1 MTTSIIDHQI
11 NPSARS
17 RLIQAGSFIGNTP
30 LFEFASL
37 GQKGRVRIF
46 GKMEWQQLSGSV
58 KARAAYNIIQQTIF
72 SGNFQSG
79 MHLLDASSGNTGI
92 AYGAIA
98 AGIGV
103 PLTLCLPEN
112 ASVVRKQIL
121 KALGVNIIYT
131 DPFSG
136 TDGAQAAASALKA
149 AYPNHYYYLDQYN
162 HPANAQAHQDTTA
175 YEIWRQ
181 THGQI
186 THFITGIGTGGS
198 FTGTGLGLKQ
208 KNPSIQL
215 IALQPDSPLH
225 GMEGW
230 KHLETARVPGVYDT
244 QLADQTWAIQTEE
257 SYEMIRFIA
266 RHEGVLLSPSSAA
279 NLVGAVRLSKEI
291 PFGTIVTLLPDNA
304 EKYPEILSHLN

>member
-1 MTTSIIDHQI
+1 MTTAIFDHQI
-11 NPSARS
+11 NPSARR
-17 RLIQAGSFIGNTP
+17 RLIQVGSFIGNTP
-30 LFEFASL
+30 LFEFTSL
-37 GQKGRVRIF
+37 GQKGRVRIL
-46 GKMEWQQLSGSV
+46 GKMEWLQLSGSV
-58 KARAAYNIIQQTIF
+58 KARAAYKIIQQTFF
-72 SGNFQSG
+72 SGDYQSG

-98 AGIGV
+98 AGISV

-112 ASVVRKQIL
+112 ASAVRKQIL
-121 KALGVNIIYT
+121 KAMGVNIIYT

-136 TDGAQAAASALKA
+136 TDGAQATASALKA
-149 AYPNHYYYLDQYN
+149 EYPKRYYYMDQYN
-162 HPANAQAHQDTTA
+162 HPANAQSHRDTTA
-175 YEIWRQ
+175 LEIWRQ

-198 FTGTGLGLKQ
+198 FTGTGFGLKQ

-244 QLADQTWAIQTEE
+244 QLGDHTWEIQTEE
-257 SYEMIRFIA
+257 TYEMIQFIA
-266 RHEGVLLSPSSAA
+266 KYEGILLSPSSAA

-304 EKYPEILSHLN
+304 EKYPEILSHIN